1 MAINRPK
8 IHTPEHILNKSFDN
22 DYQIL
27 MVEGVVEDGAGN
39 LVRQNSTDMAMKV
52 TTVGDITYMGFA
64 SPGADEASAVWQA
77 KKIDTSS
84 GVSIT
89 WADGNSSFDNVATD
103 LTALTYS

>member
-64 SPGADEASAVWQA
+64 SPGTDEASAVWQA
-77 KKIDTSS
+77 RKIDTSS

-89 WADGNSSFDNVATD
+89 WADGNASFDNVATD

>member
-27 MVEGVVEDGAGN
+27 MVQGVVEDGAGN
-39 LVRQNSTDMAMKV
+39 LVRQNSTDMATKI

-64 SPGADEASAVWQA
+64 KPGTDEASAVWQA
-77 KKIDTSS
+77 RKVDTSS
-84 GVSIT
+84 GVVVT
-89 WADGNSSFDNVATD
+89 WADGNADFDNVATD
-103 LTALTYS
+103 LTALSYS

>member
-1 MAINRPK
+1 MAVNRPK

-22 DYQIL
+22 DYQVL
-27 MVEGVVEDGAGN
+27 MAETVVEDGGGN

-52 TTVGDITYMGFA
+52 KTVGDITYMAFA
-64 SPGADEASAVWQA
+64 KPGTSQSSALWQA
-77 KKIDTSS
+77 KKIDTGS

-89 WADGNSSFDNVATD
+89 WADGDTSFDNVATD